1 MNTQIVESLPQF
13 LEIMGL
19 DEEPMGIFYT
29 DELSFT
35 VPVKM
40 FIEMINRYDE
50 SFLKTQTWTTVRK
63 KIERSKKTWGEN

>member
-13 LEIMGL
+13 L
-19 DEEPMGIFYT
+19 D
-29 DELSFT
+29 
-35 VPVKM
+35 
-40 FIEMINRYDE
+40 RYDE